1 MQHPGVSRAIP
12 MGIIGFL
19 VGALLVIVVRGLQS
33 LDPLWNP
40 GVGIVFGTIFCAAFF
55 IWGMGAFNPKLSQHG
70 EEEEHH
76 AQAEA
81 VEEESK
87 PFTILGNSMWQIFTL
102 LVLALIVLF
111 AFALWGGLTLTTTAD
126 PLASTTAVGYFTLQL
141 PFGGPEI
148 LLSELVVFALF
159 ILWMLLSL
167 AAVGALLAW
176 LFGYLNRGLVESRVE
191 ASAGASAAALT
202 AGGSAGAL
210 PSGLAEAPVSAA
222 ITATS
227 ERAQFTSDLIKL
239 IQFAPIAIAVY
250 LVFHNLV
257 FGNLFP
263 QTPDVR
269 VGLSLIIGL
278 GVAAAVVR
286 PFFIGMY
293 LFVFVLLYYIFYWVL
308 IGLVLPAEPLRTLLS
323 IVNALIFAFLLLRP
337 TGLLQF
343 VGRLA
348 ALLARFVRWLPRLL
362 FQR

>member
-1 MQHPGVSRAIP
+1 

-19 VGALLVIVVRGLQS
+19 FGALLVIVIRGLQS

-55 IWGMGAFNPKLSQHG
+55 LWGMGAFNPKLSQHG
-70 EEEEHH
+70 EGAEHH
-76 AQAEA
+76 EEAEA
-81 VEEESK
+81 EEAK
-87 PFTILGNSMWQIFTL
+87 PISLLSNSMWQIFTL

-111 AFALWGGLTLTTTAD
+111 AFALWGGLTLTITAD
-126 PLASTTAVGYFTLQL
+126 PLASTTAIGYFTLQL

-148 LLSELVVFALF
+148 QLSELVVFVVF
-159 ILWMLLSL
+159 ILWMLISL
-167 AAVGALLAW
+167 GAVGLLLAW
-176 LFGYLNRGLVESRVE
+176 LFGYLNRGLVESRAE
-191 ASAGASAAALT
+191 ASVGASTAALT

-210 PSGLAEAPVSAA
+210 PSGLEEAPAA
-222 ITATS
+222 TAPTANT
-227 ERAQFTSDLIKL
+227 ERAQLISDLINLLK
-239 IQFAPIAIAVY
+239 FVPITIVVY
-250 LVFHNLV
+250 LVLYNPI
-257 FGNLFP
+257 FGDLFP

-269 VGLSLIIGL
+269 VGLSLIIAL
-278 GVAAAVVR
+278 GVAAAIVR

-293 LFVFVLLYYIFYWVL
+293 LFVFVLMYYVFYWVL
-308 IGLVLPAEPLRTLLS
+308 IGMVLPAEPMRTLLS

-348 ALLARFVRWLPRLL
+348 ALLARFVRWLPKLL

>member
-1 MQHPGVSRAIP
+1 

-19 VGALLVIVVRGLQS
+19 VGALLVVVVRGLQS
-33 LDPLWNP
+33 LDPLWSP

-55 IWGMGAFNPKLSQHG
+55 MWGMGAFNPKLSQHG
-70 EEEEHH
+70 EEEAHH
-76 AQAEA
+76 AEAEA
-81 VEEESK
+81 AEGQAK
-87 PFTILGNSMWQIFTL
+87 PFTIFGNSMWQIFTL
-102 LVLALIVLF
+102 LLLALVVLF

-126 PLASTTAVGYFTLQL
+126 PLASTTAVGYFTLQM

-148 LLSELVVFALF
+148 LLSELVVFAIF
-159 ILWMLLSL
+159 VLWMLLSL

-191 ASAGASAAALT
+191 AASGAGAAALT
-202 AGGSAGAL
+202 AGSSVGAL
-210 PSGLAEAPVSAA
+210 PSGEAEP
-222 ITATS
+222 TAEGVATTPSRS
-227 ERAQFTSDLIKL
+227 EFMDDLIKL

-250 LVFHNLV
+250 LVFFYPV

-278 GVAAAVVR
+278 GVAAAIVR

-293 LFVFVLLYYIFYWVL
+293 LFVFVLMYYLFYWVL
-308 IGLVLPAEPLRTLLS
+308 IGMVLPAEPLRTLLS
-323 IVNALIFAFLLLRP
+323 IVNGLIFAFLLLRP

-348 ALLARFVRWLPRLL
+348 ALLARFVRWLPKLL